1 MVILKM
7 KIKIGPKGQVVIPKE
22 MRDKKKIFPGDEVL
36 VELSDAG
43 ILIEKPTRDII
54 ADFERIAKS
63 GKTIGK
69 IDYHSY
75 EGEIEE
81 RWKKSKKHT

>member
-7 KIKIGPKGQVVIPKE
+7 KMEIGPKGQVVIPKE

-63 GKTIGK
+63 GKSINK
-69 IDYHSY
+69 VYSDKDYA
-75 EGEIEE
+75 EMMKQ
-81 RWKKSKKHT
+81 RWNKLK

>member
-1 MVILKM
+1 M

-63 GKTIGK
+63 GKSINK
-69 IDYHSY
+69 VYSDKDYA
-75 EGEIEE
+75 EMMKQ
-81 RWKKSKKHT
+81 RWNKLK